1 LHFRYFSLFFVS
13 DVSVDHSS
21 DVMACS
27 TATYERIFD
36 VAAIIADRTSIWT
49 SFGLASYMVFFSFD
63 HAVYI
68 NTNIVAV
75 YLIVSGSSC
84 STRPT
89 ARSHHAFAFGL
100 RTHDGAHR
108 SFDFP
113 ISFGTHRSTCLAFS
127 SDSISYIDST
137 TYIDYATDT
146 FAKFSLP
153 TSSHSTSI
161 TNGRIDG
168 LSR

>member
-1 LHFRYFSLFFVS
+1 M
-13 DVSVDHSS
+13 DHSS

-27 TATYERIFD
+27 TAAYERIFD
-36 VAAIIADRTSIWT
+36 VAVIIADRTSIWT
-49 SFGLASYMVFFSFD
+49 SFGLASYMVSFSFD

-75 YLIVSGSSC
+75 CLFVSGSSC

-89 ARSHHAFAFGL
+89 ARSHHAFAFGP
-100 RTHDGAHR
+100 RTHYGAHR

-113 ISFGTHRSTCLAFS
+113 ISYGTHRSNCLAFS
-127 SDSISYIDST
+127 SDSISCIDST
-137 TYIDYATDT
+137 TYIDYAADT
-146 FAKFSLP
+146 FAKLSLP

>member
-1 LHFRYFSLFFVS
+1 ME
-13 DVSVDHSS
+13 HSAN
-21 DVMACS
+21 VMACS
-27 TATYERIFD
+27 TAACEPIFD
-36 VAAIIADRTSIWT
+36 VAAIIAECTSIWT
-49 SFGLASYMVFFSFD
+49 SLGLASYMVFFSFD

-127 SDSISYIDST
+127 SDFISYVDST

-146 FAKFSLP
+146 FAKFPLP
-153 TSSHSTSI
+153 TPSHSTSI
-161 TNGRIDG
+161 TNERIDG
-168 LSR
+168 FS

>member
-1 LHFRYFSLFFVS
+1 MHPWNPPPI
-13 DVSVDHSS
+13 
-21 DVMACS
+21 VMACS
-27 TATYERIFD
+27 TAAYERTFD
-36 VAAIIADRTSIWT
+36 VAAIITERTSIWT
-49 SFGLASYMVFFSFD
+49 SFSLASYMVFFSFD
-63 HAVYI
+63 HAVYTI
-68 NTNIVAV
+68 PNIVAV

-89 ARSHHAFAFGL
+89 ARTHHAGTFGL

-127 SDSISYIDST
+127 SDFIFYVDST

-146 FAKFSLP
+146 FAKFPLP
-153 TSSHSTSI
+153 TPSTFNLHYKR
-161 TNGRIDG
+161 TH
-168 LSR
+168 

>member
-1 LHFRYFSLFFVS
+1 MEPSAN
-13 DVSVDHSS
+13 
-21 DVMACS
+21 VMACS
-27 TATYERIFD
+27 TAAYERTFD
-36 VAAIIADRTSIWT
+36 VAAIIAERTSIWT

-75 YLIVSGSSC
+75 CLIVSGSSC

-146 FAKFSLP
+146 DTFAKFSLP
-153 TSSHSTSI
+153 TSSHSTSS

>member
-1 LHFRYFSLFFVS
+1 MEPSAN
-13 DVSVDHSS
+13 
-21 DVMACS
+21 VMACS
-27 TATYERIFD
+27 TAAYERTSD
-36 VAAIIADRTSIWT
+36 VAAIIAERTSIWT

-63 HAVYI
+63 HAFYI
-68 NTNIVAV
+68 IPNIVAV

-89 ARSHHAFAFGL
+89 ARTHHACTFGL

-127 SDSISYIDST
+127 TDFISYVDST

-146 FAKFSLP
+146 FAKFPLP
-153 TSSHSTSI
+153 TPSHSTSI
-161 TNGRIDG
+161 TNERIDG
-168 LSR
+168 FSR

>member
-1 LHFRYFSLFFVS
+1 MS

-27 TATYERIFD
+27 TATSERIFD

-68 NTNIVAV
+68 IPNIVAV

-89 ARSHHAFAFGL
+89 ARTHHACTFGL
-100 RTHDGAHR
+100 RTHSGAHR

-127 SDSISYIDST
+127 TDFISYVDST

>member
-1 LHFRYFSLFFVS
+1 
-13 DVSVDHSS
+13 
-21 DVMACS
+21 MACS
-27 TATYERIFD
+27 TAAYERTSD
-36 VAAIIADRTSIWT
+36 VAAIITERTSIWT
-49 SFGLASYMVFFSFD
+49 SFSLASYMVFFSFD

-68 NTNIVAV
+68 IPNIVAV

-100 RTHDGAHR
+100 RTHYGAHR

-113 ISFGTHRSTCLAFS
+113 ISYGTHRSTCLAFS
-127 SDSISYIDST
+127 SDSISCIDST